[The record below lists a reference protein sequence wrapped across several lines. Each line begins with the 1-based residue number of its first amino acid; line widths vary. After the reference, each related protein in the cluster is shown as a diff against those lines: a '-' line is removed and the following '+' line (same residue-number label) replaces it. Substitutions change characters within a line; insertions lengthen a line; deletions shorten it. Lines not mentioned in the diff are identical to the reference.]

1 MSYFQPAIIVS
12 GYAGWRVLEKTAP
25 RQRETFEKSPG
36 LNRDIEYFKENIGKA
51 STAEALVKDRRLLVV
66 ALGAFGL
73 SDEVDKR
80 AFIARILESNLDETS
95 SFANRLSEPRYKAMA
110 KAFGYGSPAGRSI
123 GDEAFRE
130 DIIARFKSL
139 EFERAVGEVD
149 ADMRLAMNF
158 KREIAAIAAGEN
170 VDRSGWFQAMG
181 QLPLREVLTTAF
193 GLPDAIAQLDV
204 ERQKEIF
211 EQKALALYGEKS
223 LSIFTDPARIED
235 AIRRFFL
242 FRQIENGPDIST
254 PGAAAL
260 TLLQSNGLGSGAIEN
275 ILLSKA

>member
-25 RQRETFEKSPG
+25 KQRETFEKSPS
-36 LNRDIEYFKENIGKA
+36 LKRDVEYFVENIGKA
-51 STAEALVKDRRLLVV
+51 TTAEALVKDRRLLIV

-73 SDEVDKR
+73 SDEIDKR
-80 AFIARILESNLDETS
+80 AFIQRILESNLDDTG
-95 SFANRLSEPRYKAMA
+95 SFANRLSEPRFKAMA
-110 KAFGYGSPAGRSI
+110 TAFGYGSLGAKVGLQT
-123 GDEAFRE
+123 FR
-130 DIIARFKSL
+130 DDVISRFKSL
-139 EFERAVGEVD
+139 EFERAVGDVD
-149 ADMRLAMNF
+149 DDMRLAMNF
-158 KREIAAIAAGEN
+158 KREIAAIAAGES

-181 QLPLREVLTTAF
+181 QLPLRELLTTAF

-204 ERQKEIF
+204 DRQKQIF
-211 EQKALALYGEKS
+211 EQKALELYGQKS
-223 LSIFTDPARIED
+223 LSLFTDPEKIEH

-242 FRQIENGPDIST
+242 FRQMERGPSMST

-260 TLLQSNGLGSGAIEN
+260 TLLQSSGLGGGAIES